1 MTCPVVQGF
10 SETLRLAASVSPLIL
25 LPGVRQHD
33 RFVITDAEGKPR
45 IASLDGLVW
54 SALGDLAAE
63 YRYDPATAQ
72 VSLFKAHLQVR
83 LSGGGFPAQPSAP
96 AASVGKA
103 ELLNAFLSLK
113 AEGAAGAPQ
122 RLLLLLD
129 AGLLFQ
135 DPGHPV
141 EADYLL
147 LQALEHFARSQAQSS
162 YRLLLRTPNLAAI
175 PAALT
180 NSPWVRVVN
189 LPAAERDERLAYAR
203 LRGGRLAE
211 QCRSDID
218 ALARQLARVSDD
230 WRIEELEGLIQTCE
244 KHPLDALTDLEPVA
258 RAFRLGAARSPWAG
272 AEIRAA
278 IARAP
283 EELALRVRGQPDA
296 LAAVCTKLRKAVTG
310 LSGAHQ
316 SGLSRGPRAVY
327 MFAGSTGVGKTEMA
341 KGLAALIYG
350 DEGALVRFD
359 CAEFAQEHAAA
370 RLIGAPPGFVG
381 HEAGGELIERIRARP
396 FSVVLFDEIEKGH
409 PRGLFDIFLS
419 ILDDGRLTDGHG
431 VTADFSECVLIFTTN
446 LGVYAEAPDGLGGV
460 VRRPRFEYDS
470 PYTEIATAVRTA
482 IRDEF
487 VSRLGRP
494 ELLGRLGGVER
505 GVQVFDCLR
514 DLEGVTRKFLTNI
527 EATVKRLHGIT
538 LAIDPQVVELIVRD
552 AAARPEA
559 LVLGARGLAQ
569 SVEAL
574 FSDPLADILS
584 ATEVSRCTLHA
595 ICNGGQVDFSR
606 QA

>member
-1 MTCPVVQGF
+1 MTSPAIQGF

-33 RFVITDAEGKPR
+33 RFVITDGEGKPR

-63 YRYDPATAQ
+63 YRYDPATAH
-72 VSLFKAHLQVR
+72 VSLFKTHPQVR
-83 LSGGGFPAQPSAP
+83 LSGGGFPVQPGVP
-96 AASVGKA
+96 WVSVGKTD
-103 ELLNAFLSLK
+103 LLNGFLSLK
-113 AEGAAGAPQ
+113 AEGAPDASQ
-122 RLLLLLD
+122 HLLLLVD

-135 DPGHPV
+135 DPSHPV

-147 LQALEHFARSQAQSS
+147 LQALEHFARSQTQSP
-162 YRLLLRTPNLAAI
+162 YRLFLRTPNLAAI

-203 LRGGRLAE
+203 LRGLHLAE
-211 QCRSDID
+211 QCRSDLD
-218 ALARQLARVSDD
+218 ALTCQLTRVSDD
-230 WRIEELEGLIQTCE
+230 WRLEELEGLIQTCE
-244 KHPLDALTDLEPVA
+244 KHPLTTVADLEPVA
-258 RAFRLGAARSPWAG
+258 RTFRLGAARSPWAG

-283 EELALRVRGQPDA
+283 KELAQRVRGQPEA

-327 MFAGSTGVGKTEMA
+327 VFAGSTGVGKTEMA
-341 KGLAALIYG
+341 KGLASLVYG
-350 DEGALVRFD
+350 DEGALIRFD
-359 CAEFAQEHAAA
+359 CAEFAQEHTVA
-370 RLIGAPPGFVG
+370 RLLGAPPGFIG
-381 HEAGGELIERIRARP
+381 HEAGGELIERIRVRP
-396 FSVVLFDEIEKGH
+396 FSVVLFDEIEKAH
-409 PRGLFDIFLS
+409 PRIFDIFLS
-419 ILDDGRLTDGHG
+419 ILDDGRLTDGQG

-446 LGVYAEAPDGLGGV
+446 LGVYAESPDGLGGV
-460 VRRPRFEYDS
+460 VRQPRFQYDS
-470 PYTEIATAVRTA
+470 PYSEIATAIRTA

-514 DLEGVTRKFLTNI
+514 DLEGVTRKFITNI
-527 EATVKRLHGIT
+527 EATVKRLHSIT
-538 LAIDPQVVELIVRD
+538 LTTDPQVIDLIVRD
-552 AAARPEA
+552 AAGRPDA
-559 LVLGARGLAQ
+559 LVLGARGVAQ

-584 ATEVSRCTLHA
+584 ATEVPKSRLHA
-595 ICNGGQVDFSR
+595 RCCGWQVEFS
-606 QA
+606 